1 MQCDSG
7 VGVGVPGLNQDPVR
21 SGYFAIRVRCFPPV
35 LILRCDR
42 LARPWSWPRVS
53 LSIYLS
59 IYLSNPN
66 PNPDY

>member
-7 VGVGVPGLNQDPVR
+7 VGVGVPGLNQDPIR

-42 LARPWSWPRVS
+42 VGRVRKGQIDRPKVEWHV
-53 LSIYLS
+53 
-59 IYLSNPN
+59 
-66 PNPDY
+66 